1 MLVYNEEG
9 FLYNEQA
16 SEVAQKLGTQVRE
29 LFEDL
34 FAQGMTILE
43 ARALIGHLQTSMEYP
58 AGMTIFINQLAEDGP
73 NE

>member
-9 FLYNEQA
+9 FLHNEQA
-16 SEVAQKLGTQVRE
+16 SEVTQELGRLVHR
-29 LFEDL
+29 LYEDL

-43 ARALIGHLQTSMEYP
+43 ARALINHLHTGIEYP
-58 AGMTIFINQLAEDGP
+58 AIMAIMRDQISKEDP